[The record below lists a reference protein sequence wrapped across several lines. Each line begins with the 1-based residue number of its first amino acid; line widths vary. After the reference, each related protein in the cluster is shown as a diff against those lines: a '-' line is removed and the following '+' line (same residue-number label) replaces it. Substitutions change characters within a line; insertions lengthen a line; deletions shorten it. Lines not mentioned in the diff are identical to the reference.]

1 MVELYVYPGQH
12 RGVWLSVEGKT
23 YGKQVLAL
31 PGTLKVSSAPRQC
44 AEVFVDRFEQRLR
57 RCQPAHTRSL
67 VNGNAR
73 VSWKHLLSP
82 QWDMGRVYPASI
94 MRHLALF
101 DDLAASSG
109 AEGLDGKVL
118 SLFHLCRVVVL
129 DQKNRLPSVNLIGV
143 YRMTTEVLYRLDCR
157 RGVKDEL
164 RCDSVRIAQLTWQHL
179 AVNLDLI

>member
-12 RGVWLSVEGKT
+12 RGAWPSVGGKT

-31 PGTLKVSSAPRQC
+31 PSTLKVSSAPRQC

-82 QWDMGRVYPASI
+82 EWDMGRVYPASI

-109 AEGLDGKVL
+109 AEGLDGKVF

-129 DQKNRLPSVNLIGV
+129 DQKDRLRAMNPVGQD
-143 YRMTTEVLYRLDCR
+143 RMPAKVGYWFHCSA
-157 RGVKDEL
+157 G
-164 RCDSVRIAQLTWQHL
+164 Q
-179 AVNLDLI
+179 